1 MISYIPYH
9 MLHHML
15 YSDMNII
22 YDIIYD
28 IISYVVYYIIYELQY
43 MGQTGIPRLMNM
55 ALIYSTM
62 EIGTWPRLCD

>member
-1 MISYIPYH
+1 MK
-9 MLHHML
+9 
-15 YSDMNII
+15 II